1 MRRWKNRTD
10 SKTERIPFTMAS
22 AAVSTGFDFTFHVG
36 RLCGDLCERL
46 PELAHVDMSRVAIR
60 YCQARKA
67 VPHGVQAT
75 LTPLRFAGGS
85 LSTLRAGRRYSIER
99 IFDPSGREMLY
110 LLSFYLPR
118 FLNLPFAEKL
128 ATVIHELWH
137 ISPSFDGDLRRFSG
151 RCYAHGH
158 REEHYHAAMGQL
170 AAQWLALAPPQDL
183 YCFLH
188 DDFRQLRERFGAV
201 YGTRIATPKLI
212 SSAS

>member
-1 MRRWKNRTD
+1 
-10 SKTERIPFTMAS
+10 MAVP
-22 AAVSTGFDFTFHVG
+22 AGFDFTFHVG
-36 RLCGDLCERL
+36 RLCNDLCVRL
-46 PELAHVDMSRVAIR
+46 PELGHIDMARVAIR
-60 YCQARKA
+60 YCQVRKA
-67 VPHGVQAT
+67 VSHGVQAT

-85 LSTLRAGRRYSIER
+85 LSTVRGGRRYSIER
-99 IFDPSGREMLY
+99 IFSPAGQEMLY

-137 ISPSFDGDLRRFSG
+137 ISPDFDGDLRRFSG

-170 AAQWLALAPPQDL
+170 AAKWLALSPPEEL
-183 YCFLH
+183 YEFLQ
-188 DDFRQLRERFGAV
+188 DDFRQLRARFGAV

-212 SSAS
+212 AEPSAKCG

>member
-1 MRRWKNRTD
+1 
-10 SKTERIPFTMAS
+10 MAS
-22 AAVSTGFDFTFHVG
+22 AAVASGFDFTFHVA
-36 RLCGDLCERL
+36 RLCDDLCTRL

-67 VPHGVQAT
+67 VSHGVQAT

-85 LSTLRAGRRYSIER
+85 LSTVRGGRHYSIER
-99 IFDPSGREMLY
+99 IFDPSSGREMLY

-137 ISPSFDGDLRRFSG
+137 ISPDFDGDLRRFSG

-158 REEHYHAAMGQL
+158 REEDYHAAMSQL
-170 AAQWLALAPPQDL
+170 AAQWLALSPPEDV

-188 DDFRQLRERFGAV
+188 DDFRGLRERFGAV
-201 YGTRIATPKLI
+201 YGTRIATPKLV
-212 SSAS
+212 AAAADLRQKN